1 MSGTLPTVTMPPR
14 SLRELLAGVAGAT
27 VHGDENVP
35 ITGVV
40 YDSRAA
46 VAGSLFAA
54 LRGGY
59 TDGHRFIIGAAERG
73 AVAVL
78 AEEPLDRPPG
88 VRAVAVVPE
97 TRAALAQVAANFY
110 HHPANA
116 LTIIGVTG
124 TNGKTTTTA
133 MTAAVLDAGGFR
145 SASLGTVDMKL
156 GPRSW
161 PNPEHQTTP
170 ESVAVQQFLRL
181 AADDGCT
188 HAVLEATSHGLAMH
202 RLDALPVDVAVMTNI
217 SHEHMEFHRTFGGY
231 LAAKRILFERLNEY
245 PERNRPRFAVTNA
258 EEPNAPAFLGAAQ
271 GAIPLTYA
279 VDTDASIRA
288 SDIREEDGT
297 TAFTLHTPS
306 GTAPVRLYTLGP
318 YNVRNALAAAAVG
331 HAQGIPPEAI
341 AVGLAAW
348 RNVTGHLEH
357 IEMGQPFKVIVDF
370 AHTPVAFAELLSL
383 LHRTTPKPGRLIA
396 VFGSAGE
403 RDTAKRPMQGEVT
416 AKFADRAYF
425 TNEDPRFE
433 DATDILRQIAAGA
446 ERYGWRQDAEYF
458 CVEDRREAIYAAVRD
473 AKAGDTV
480 VLIGKGHENSII
492 IGAEAHP
499 WSEAEV
505 ARDALRAIGYREAVG
520 GRRSAVGG

>member
-1 MSGTLPTVTMPPR
+1 MSGTPPTVTMPPR
-14 SLRELLAGVAGAT
+14 PLRDLLAGVVGASVDGDDT
-27 VHGDENVP
+27 VL

-59 TDGHRFIIGAAERG
+59 TDGHHFIAGAAERG
-73 AVAVL
+73 AVVVL
-78 AEEPLDRPPG
+78 AEEPLDPPPG

-97 TRAALAQVAANFY
+97 TRSALAQVAANFY
-110 HHPANA
+110 EHPAGA

-145 SASLGTVDMKL
+145 AASLGTVDMKL
-156 GPRSW
+156 GPRRW

-170 ESVAVQQFLRL
+170 ESVAVQRFLRL
-181 AADDGCT
+181 AVNDGCT

-202 RLDALPVDVAVMTNI
+202 RLDALPVDVAVLTNI
-217 SHEHMEFHRTFGGY
+217 SHEHMEFHRTFEGY
-231 LAAKRILFERLNEY
+231 LAAKRILFERLNDY
-245 PERNRPRFAVTNA
+245 GERDRPRFAVANA
-258 EEPNAPAFLGAAQ
+258 EDPNAPAFLGATRD
-271 GAIPLTYA
+271 AIPLTYA
-279 VDTDASIRA
+279 VDTDATIRA

-306 GTAPVRLYTLGP
+306 GTAPVRLHTLGP

-331 HAQGIPPEAI
+331 HAQGLHPEAI
-341 AVGLAAW
+341 AAGLAAW

-383 LHRTTPKPGRLIA
+383 LHRTTPKPGRLIV

-403 RDTAKRPMQGEVT
+403 RDTAKRAMQGEVT

-433 DATDILRQIAAGA
+433 NAMGILRQIAAGA
-446 ERYGWRQDAEYF
+446 ERYGWRDREEYF
-458 CVEDRREAIYAAVRD
+458 CIENRHEAIYAAIAD
-473 AKAGDTV
+473 ARAGDTV
-480 VLIGKGHENSII
+480 ALVGKGHENSII

-499 WSEAEV
+499 WNEAEV
-505 ARDALRAIGYREAVG
+505 ARDALRALGYGEG
-520 GRRSAVGG
+520 DRR